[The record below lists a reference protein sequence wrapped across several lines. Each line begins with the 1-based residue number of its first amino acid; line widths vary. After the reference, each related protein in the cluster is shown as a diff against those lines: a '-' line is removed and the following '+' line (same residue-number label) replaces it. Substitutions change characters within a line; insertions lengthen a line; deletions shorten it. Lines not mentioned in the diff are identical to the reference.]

1 MRAVEVILII
11 FPSRLRSLMRCSILG
26 LWISYG
32 ESGASRRPSLLMF
45 VAIDGD
51 DSSI

>member
-1 MRAVEVILII
+1 MRAVEVIMII
-11 FPSRLRSLMRCSILG
+11 FPSRLRLPMRCSILG

-32 ESGASRRPSLLMF
+32 ESGASRRLSLLMF

-51 DSSI
+51 ELSI